1 MANLIHGLK
10 ILGCATAVGVLIAA
24 GSSPARADAMADCNQ
39 RENRDLR
46 IRGCTALIQSGK
58 LSPENVALAHNL
70 RGAAYQDKGDLERA
84 FTDYDEALRR
94 DPTLEAALAGKIL
107 VREEAMIACE
117 QTTDRARQLTG
128 CSATLR
134 FFGKDAPIPRATAYL
149 ARGLLYRDRGMR
161 QEAIAD
167 LKKAI
172 ETEPAP
178 TSPRGRE
185 LVNRAQGAL
194 DALTKK

>member
-1 MANLIHGLK
+1 MSNLNRVLK
-10 ILGCATAVGVLIAA
+10 LLSGATAVGLLIAA
-24 GSSPARADAMADCNQ
+24 GPSSAGADAVADCNQ

-58 LSPENVALAHNL
+58 LSPENVALAYHL
-70 RGAAYQDKGDLERA
+70 RGTAYRDKGDLERA

-94 DPTLEAALAGKIL
+94 DPNLAAALAGKIL
-107 VREEAMIACE
+107 AREEAMIACK
-117 QTTDRARQLTG
+117 QTADRARQLTG
-128 CSATLR
+128 CSAVLR
-134 FFGKDAPIPRATAYL
+134 FFGNDAPIPRATAYL
-149 ARGLLYRDRGMR
+149 ERGLLYRDRGMR